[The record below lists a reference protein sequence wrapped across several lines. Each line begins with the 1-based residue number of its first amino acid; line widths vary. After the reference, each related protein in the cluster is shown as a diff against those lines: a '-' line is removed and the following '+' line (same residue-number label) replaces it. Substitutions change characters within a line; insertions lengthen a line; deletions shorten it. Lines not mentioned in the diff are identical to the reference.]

1 MRPVNWKFTKGF
13 LVAALGS
20 ILLALCVICLGVGSA
35 SRSNKEKNENGL
47 VQIDHITRRKSTSKA
62 VHDACSSTLYPDFC
76 ASTISSFAGLSDS
89 EGPMEILTVAVNLS
103 IDAVKKENAV
113 ARSLSSQPGLD
124 QRQRGA
130 LQDCLELFGET
141 LDELYD
147 TLSHLKNARIEPVV
161 QHASDLETLLSAA
174 MTNQYTCLDSSA
186 HYDFRQKLQGGLAN
200 ISRLISNSLAMVKN
214 ISGQASSGAVNS
226 THNRRL
232 LSDNQDSDFVFRE
245 SNGFPSWMSEG
256 ERRVLKASTRRII
269 PDAVVAMDGTGDFM
283 NVIEAVNAAPENS
296 QTRYVIYIKAGVYME
311 NVEVNKTKTNLTFI
325 GDGIDVTVITG
336 NRSVQDGYT
345 TYRSATVAVTGDG
358 FIARDMTFENTAGA
372 ENHQAVALR
381 VGSDLAAFYR
391 CSFKGYQDTLYVHSL
406 RQFYRDCDIYGTIDF
421 IFGNAAVVL
430 QNCNLLARRPL
441 ANQQIIYTAQ
451 GRQDPN
457 ENTGISIQNCTVTAA
472 SDLVPVKTSF
482 EAYLGRPWR
491 NYSRTVFMKSYL
503 DDLIQP
509 AGWLEWNGSFAL
521 STLYY
526 GEYMNSGPGAGTANR
541 VRWAGYQVI
550 KKSKEA
556 KKFTVSQFIEG
567 NSWLPSTGV
576 RYRSSL

>member
-1 MRPVNWKFTKGF
+1 
-13 LVAALGS
+13 
-20 ILLALCVICLGVGSA
+20 
-35 SRSNKEKNENGL
+35 
-47 VQIDHITRRKSTSKA
+47 
-62 VHDACSSTLYPDFC
+62 
-76 ASTISSFAGLSDS
+76 
-89 EGPMEILTVAVNLS
+89 
-103 IDAVKKENAV
+103 
-113 ARSLSSQPGLD
+113 
-124 QRQRGA
+124 
-130 LQDCLELFGET
+130 
-141 LDELYD
+141 
-147 TLSHLKNARIEPVV
+147 
-161 QHASDLETLLSAA
+161 
-174 MTNQYTCLDSSA
+174 
-186 HYDFRQKLQGGLAN
+186 
-200 ISRLISNSLAMVKN
+200 
-214 ISGQASSGAVNS
+214 
-226 THNRRL
+226 
-232 LSDNQDSDFVFRE
+232 
-245 SNGFPSWMSEG
+245 
-256 ERRVLKASTRRII
+256 
-269 PDAVVAMDGTGDFM
+269 
-283 NVIEAVNAAPENS
+283 
-296 QTRYVIYIKAGVYME
+296 ME

-406 RQFYRDCDIYGTIDF
+406 RQFYRDCDVYGTIDF

-576 RYRSSL
+576 KYRSTLTDPFMNHP